1 MVQSTGYKLVLYK
14 SVQCFFYSKSNC
26 ITKNNTKTHRT
37 SGVLIKKKKV
47 QFILTN
53 LILKENQTKWQ
64 NKDEVLQPK
73 MIEMGVGVCVCVW
86 ERERERERELKIE
99 PAALQL

>member
-1 MVQSTGYKLVLYK
+1 MKQMYSVNISK
-14 SVQCFFYSKSNC
+14 SKFDNFIGNNNKKWCKAQATSQFYTKAFSVFFTSKSNC

-53 LILKENQTKWQ
+53 LILKENQTK
-64 NKDEVLQPK
+64 
-73 MIEMGVGVCVCVW
+73 
-86 ERERERERELKIE
+86 
-99 PAALQL
+99 